1 MKHVD
6 AYAGDPILTLVE
18 TFHKDTREQKVNLG
32 LASYYDEQGRIPL
45 LPSVQQA
52 EAQQRAA
59 APAPRP
65 YQPMEG
71 AANYRTAVQHPLFGA
86 DHEAVRRVASPT
98 IQTIGG
104 SGALKIGA
112 DLLKRYFPT
121 SEVWVSNPT
130 WDNHKAMFEGPASR
144 CTTTHTTMRPPAA
157 CSLTP

>member
-1 MKHVD
+1 MFEHVD

-32 LASYYDEQGRIPL
+32 IGLYYDEQGRIPL

-52 EAQQRAA
+52 EAQRAA

-71 AANYRTAVQHPLFGA
+71 AANYRTAVQHLLFGA
-86 DHEAVRRVASPT
+86 DHEAVKAGRIAT

-144 CTTTHTTMRPPAA
+144 CMTTPTTMRPLAA
-157 CSLTP
+157 CSLMR